1 MLEITQTHC
10 LCGLQG
16 IRCVDIVWMF
26 VDIAL
31 EKHPEREDLHFLLS
45 DRSRSLAPLLRK
57 LVAEMPELFTDYD
70 GNQLATI

>member
-1 MLEITQTHC
+1 
-10 LCGLQG
+10 
-16 IRCVDIVWMF
+16 MF